1 MTVINIIII
10 SVGWIGYIIRV
21 KKRIVS
27 KDFCINGKVELIIKR
42 FRNKMKNFNWEIEI
56 LGIKW

>member
-10 SVGWIGYIIRV
+10 SVGWIDYIIRV

-42 FRNKMKNFNWEIEI
+42 FRNKMKNFNWEIKI